1 MNTVT
6 TLNQT
11 VQLTKDG
18 HADLVK
24 ELSELQNSKRP
35 AAVTRVQTAREFGD
49 LSENAEYHAARE
61 ELNFIDGRI
70 EELEEILSR
79 AKVIAAPKTNG
90 VVGIGCKVTV
100 SVDGQ
105 THVFHVVGEWEAN
118 PAEKKISHDSP
129 LGKALI
135 GKRVGEKV
143 EVDAPAG
150 MIVYT
155 IKKIH

>member
-1 MNTVT
+1 MNTGA

-24 ELSELQNSKRP
+24 EFSELQNSKRP

-79 AKVIAAPKTNG
+79 ATVVATPKTNG

-150 MIVYT
+150 KIAYT